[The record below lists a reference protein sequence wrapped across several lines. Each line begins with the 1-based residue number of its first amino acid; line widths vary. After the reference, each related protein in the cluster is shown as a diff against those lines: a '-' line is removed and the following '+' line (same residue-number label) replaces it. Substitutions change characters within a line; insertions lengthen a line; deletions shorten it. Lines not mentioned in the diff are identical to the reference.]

1 MQAEGTELPPGT
13 LEQVLYRQGGPL
25 RLLGRSVRVCEPCV
39 GIGGLR
45 RLVQLAG
52 GLYQATA
59 AYDIDSSLAHF
70 YSTLRKH
77 EQDEGVQNVH
87 IGKDKGNLLSL
98 KLSDVVDCEA
108 LIAGPPCQP
117 WAGTGKGQGSSDP
130 RADVFDFVINLII
143 DQSWR
148 GMLLLVVLENSS
160 RLRKTQYFAEV
171 MNRLRAAVPFFIWED
186 CQSELSEVFP
196 HHRERVWLRGMRRD
210 AMLTTELPR
219 PLESQDLG
227 CWIPLET
234 LLDDTP
240 QPVNPAELGWNQA
253 CNLAGY
259 LKKLETD
266 IEKGQAGRIA
276 MLELDRSPLKTFGG
290 NIQYDRCVAL
300 RASGP
305 KVFVVASSEVGK
317 PWHEHTLH
325 RFLSLLSLEERCR
338 LQGHDGSLALH
349 FPNQA
354 AAKKG
359 TGNAFHPL
367 QLGMMY
373 LPMLKEAFL
382 TGALK
387 KEGPHTLTK
396 KELLELVPDPSEPS
410 YCAELPEE
418 KEEYDF
424 EADLEAFHEWE
435 SDLPETASPVFSCA
449 CPMMDGC
456 SSSSVLSE
464 AEPLQDR
471 EDRQTAEVEAG
482 VPAPICPAAASTL
495 SPIMQ
500 ACQEALEDTEP
511 LSRMQESILQK
522 MRRSQVQDMA
532 TPLRKRRRVKGPA

>member
-1 MQAEGTELPPGT
+1 
-13 LEQVLYRQGGPL
+13 
-25 RLLGRSVRVCEPCV
+25 
-39 GIGGLR
+39 
-45 RLVQLAG
+45 
-52 GLYQATA
+52 
-59 AYDIDSSLAHF
+59 
-70 YSTLRKH
+70 
-77 EQDEGVQNVH
+77 
-87 IGKDKGNLLSL
+87 
-98 KLSDVVDCEA
+98 
-108 LIAGPPCQP
+108 
-117 WAGTGKGQGSSDP
+117 
-130 RADVFDFVINLII
+130 
-143 DQSWR
+143 
-148 GMLLLVVLENSS
+148 
-160 RLRKTQYFAEV
+160 
-171 MNRLRAAVPFFIWED
+171 
-186 CQSELSEVFP
+186 
-196 HHRERVWLRGMRRD
+196 
-210 AMLTTELPR
+210 
-219 PLESQDLG
+219 
-227 CWIPLET
+227 
-234 LLDDTP
+234 
-240 QPVNPAELGWNQA
+240 
-253 CNLAGY
+253 
-259 LKKLETD
+259 
-266 IEKGQAGRIA
+266 

-325 RFLSLLSLEERCR
+325 RFLSSEERCR

-396 KELLELVPDPSEPS
+396 KELLGLVPDPSEPS

-418 KEEYDF
+418 KEECDF
-424 EADLEAFHEWE
+424 EADLEASHEWE
-435 SDLPETASPVFSCA
+435 SNLPETASPVFSCA
-449 CPMMDGC
+449 CPMMGGC

-464 AEPLQDR
+464 AEPLQER

-482 VPAPICPAAASTL
+482 VPAPVCPAAASTL

-522 MRRSQVQDMA
+522 MRRSQVQNMA

>member
-1 MQAEGTELPPGT
+1 
-13 LEQVLYRQGGPL
+13 
-25 RLLGRSVRVCEPCV
+25 
-39 GIGGLR
+39 
-45 RLVQLAG
+45 
-52 GLYQATA
+52 
-59 AYDIDSSLAHF
+59 
-70 YSTLRKH
+70 
-77 EQDEGVQNVH
+77 
-87 IGKDKGNLLSL
+87 
-98 KLSDVVDCEA
+98 
-108 LIAGPPCQP
+108 
-117 WAGTGKGQGSSDP
+117 
-130 RADVFDFVINLII
+130 
-143 DQSWR
+143 
-148 GMLLLVVLENSS
+148 
-160 RLRKTQYFAEV
+160 
-171 MNRLRAAVPFFIWED
+171 
-186 CQSELSEVFP
+186 
-196 HHRERVWLRGMRRD
+196 
-210 AMLTTELPR
+210 MLTTELPR

-300 RASGP
+300 RTSGP

-325 RFLSLLSLEERCR
+325 RFRSLEERCR

-424 EADLEAFHEWE
+424 EADLEALHEWE

-464 AEPLQDR
+464 AEPFKTVKTGRQQKWKRVCLRPSVLQL
-471 EDRQTAEVEAG
+471 RQLCLPSCR
-482 VPAPICPAAASTL
+482 PARKPWKTL
-495 SPIMQ
+495 SP
-500 ACQEALEDTEP
+500 
-511 LSRMQESILQK
+511 
-522 MRRSQVQDMA
+522 
-532 TPLRKRRRVKGPA
+532 